1 MRNEYPRPD
10 FVREQ
15 WKSLNGTWDFYEGL
29 RAGKLQIEVPFV
41 PQSRLSGIG
50 REWEGKR
57 ILLHFGAVDYRCSV
71 WVNGQCAGTHQGG
84 QTPFTFDITDFLNGV
99 EEHLRVSAVD
109 YLSDEGIPRGKQF
122 WKDRGEFIWYTQS
135 SGIWQSVWIE
145 PVESAHMEWMHFTP
159 DIDKGTVEITYQ
171 VSDHTPAPFLI
182 ELDIRFRGSQV
193 HTGVVEGKGKRGKI
207 IVDVFH
213 NKALCGAFHFT
224 GWYWSPEHPYLFDVS
239 VKLKDGECCCDSVE
253 TYF

>member
-50 REWEGKR
+50 RTLTSDEILYERQFTVPREWEGKR

-109 YLSDEGIPRGKQF
+109 YLSDEGIP
-122 WKDRGEFIWYTQS
+122 GESS
-135 SGIWQSVWIE
+135 SGRTG
-145 PVESAHMEWMHFTP
+145 ESLSGIP
-159 DIDKGTVEITYQ
+159 
-171 VSDHTPAPFLI
+171 SPA
-182 ELDIRFRGSQV
+182 ESGSPSGLSLWRAPTWNGCIL
-193 HTGVVEGKGKRGKI
+193 HRILTRERWRSRTRYPTTRRI
-207 IVDVFH
+207 P
-213 NKALCGAFHFT
+213 
-224 GWYWSPEHPYLFDVS
+224 S
-239 VKLKDGECCCDSVE
+239 
-253 TYF
+253 